1 MKNTLLNTAV
11 CLLGLVLALVAC
23 DGPVNDATRT
33 SAAGE
38 TGNPKQ
44 EQQSGTSQ
52 RTPSEPST
60 GRERAPLDHGSKLTA
75 EVSDLEGLITDLQ
88 GRMTDREIII
98 DLPADVLFDFD
109 KADIRPDAVP
119 TLEKLARLIQQTE
132 QSGDGAIQV
141 NGHTDSIGSD
151 TYNLVLSERR
161 AASVARWLTTNAGI
175 DAVQLKTKGFGKTRP
190 VATNRSPDGSDNPEG
205 RQKNRRVEVI
215 IPRK

>member
-1 MKNTLLNTAV
+1 MKHILLNTAV
-11 CLLGLVLALVAC
+11 CLLALVLALVAC
-23 DGPVNDATRT
+23 GGPVNNAART

-38 TGNPKQ
+38 TCNPRQ
-44 EQQSGTSQ
+44 EQQSGANQ

-60 GRERAPLDHGSKLTA
+60 SREQAPLDYGSKLTA
-75 EVSDLEGLITDLQ
+75 EVSDLQGLITDLH

-98 DLPADVLFDFD
+98 ELPTDVLFDFD
-109 KADIRPDAVP
+109 KADIRPDAVS
-119 TLEKLARLIQQTE
+119 TLEKLARLIQQSG
-132 QSGDGAIQV
+132 QSGEGAIQV

-151 TYNLVLSERR
+151 AYNLELSERR

-175 DAVQLKTKGFGKTRP
+175 DAGRLKTKGFGKARP
-190 VATNRSPDGSDNPEG
+190 LATNKNPDGSDDPEG

>member
-23 DGPVNDATRT
+23 DGPVNNAART
-33 SAAGE
+33 SAGE

-44 EQQSGTSQ
+44 EQQSGANQ
-52 RTPSEPST
+52 RAPSEPST
-60 GRERAPLDHGSKLTA
+60 GRARAPLDHGSKLTA
-75 EVSDLEGLITDLQ
+75 EVSDLEGLITDLH

-98 DLPADVLFDFD
+98 DLPSDVLFDFD
-109 KADIRPDAVP
+109 KDDIRSDAVP
-119 TLEKLARLIQQTE
+119 TLEKLARLIK
-132 QSGDGAIQV
+132 QSGDGVIQV

-151 TYNLVLSERR
+151 AYNLALSERR

-175 DAVQLKTKGFGKTRP
+175 DAGQLKTKGFGKTRP
-190 VATNRSPDGSDNPEG
+190 VATNRNPDGSDDPAG
-205 RQKNRRVEVI
+205 RQKNRRVELI